1 MALHNRTVCLLP
13 TSPMDGQ
20 KPGTSGLRKAVKVFQ
35 QKNYTENFVQ
45 ATLSALGE
53 QLEGATLVV
62 GGDGRFFMTEATDI
76 IIKMAAANKVSRLIV
91 GKGGFLSTPAV
102 SNLIRMHG
110 ATGGFILTA
119 SHNPGGPD
127 ADFGIKFNCS
137 NGGPAPD
144 AFTDRIHR
152 LTQDIVQLRTCPS
165 LACDFHTIGSY
176 SFMVEG
182 ASFVVDVVD
191 PVTDYVALMKKVVN
205 FEQIKTFLAE
215 TDFKL
220 LLNSMHGATGP
231 YVEAIFVGELG
242 CAASSCVKT
251 EVLPDFGGGHPD
263 PNLTY
268 AADLVAAMAAGEHGL
283 GAAFD
288 GDGDR
293 NMILGKDAFFVTPCD
308 SLAVLADNLEHIP
321 WFQDGR
327 CKGVARSMPTSGAV
341 DRVAAARGL
350 ECFDTPTG
358 WKYFGSL
365 LDAGRI
371 GLCGEESFGTGS
383 DHVREKDG
391 VWAALCW
398 LQVLAA
404 KRCSVEELLTQHW
417 QKYGRNFFTRY
428 DYEGCAAA
436 PCEDLMARLEG
447 WAAAPSTPGTTY
459 QAHGQAFTVQ
469 MADNFSYTDP
479 VDGSRASRQGIRILF
494 TDGSRLVFRLSGTG
508 SSGATVRMYVDS
520 YCDEPTKLLLSAQ
533 EMLRPAVEVGLQISQ
548 LRELTGR
555 QEPTVVT

>member
-1 MALHNRTVCLLP
+1 
-13 TSPMDGQ
+13 
-20 KPGTSGLRKAVKVFQ
+20 
-35 QKNYTENFVQ
+35 
-45 ATLSALGE
+45 
-53 QLEGATLVV
+53 
-62 GGDGRFFMTEATDI
+62 
-76 IIKMAAANKVSRLIV
+76 
-91 GKGGFLSTPAV
+91 
-102 SNLIRMHG
+102 MHG

-152 LTQDIVQLRTCPS
+152 LTQDIAQLRTCPV

-321 WFQDGR
+321 WFQVLPPSPLSSPSLLSLPHPPILSRTGGVREWQGR
-327 CKGVARSMPTSGAV
+327 CRPQEPWTVWPRPGVRRGEWRDPPP
-341 DRVAAARGL
+341 GL

-398 LQVLAA
+398 LQV
-404 KRCSVEELLTQHW
+404 
-417 QKYGRNFFTRY
+417 
-428 DYEGCAAA
+428 
-436 PCEDLMARLEG
+436 P
-447 WAAAPSTPGTTY
+447 TPPG
-459 QAHGQAFTVQ
+459 
-469 MADNFSYTDP
+469 YTMP
-479 VDGSRASRQGIRILF
+479 R
-494 TDGSRLVFRLSGTG
+494 
-508 SSGATVRMYVDS
+508 
-520 YCDEPTKLLLSAQ
+520 
-533 EMLRPAVEVGLQISQ
+533 
-548 LRELTGR
+548 
-555 QEPTVVT
+555 

>member
-1 MALHNRTVCLLP
+1 VWPR
-13 TSPMDGQ
+13 
-20 KPGTSGLRKAVKVFQ
+20 PGVRR
-35 QKNYTENFVQ
+35 
-45 ATLSALGE
+45 GE
-53 QLEGATLVV
+53 W
-62 GGDGRFFMTEATDI
+62 R
-76 IIKMAAANKVSRLIV
+76 
-91 GKGGFLSTPAV
+91 
-102 SNLIRMHG
+102 
-110 ATGGFILTA
+110 
-119 SHNPGGPD
+119 
-127 ADFGIKFNCS
+127 
-137 NGGPAPD
+137 
-144 AFTDRIHR
+144 
-152 LTQDIVQLRTCPS
+152 
-165 LACDFHTIGSY
+165 
-176 SFMVEG
+176 
-182 ASFVVDVVD
+182 D
-191 PVTDYVALMKKVVN
+191 P
-205 FEQIKTFLAE
+205 
-215 TDFKL
+215 
-220 LLNSMHGATGP
+220 P
-231 YVEAIFVGELG
+231 
-242 CAASSCVKT
+242 
-251 EVLPDFGGGHPD
+251 P
-263 PNLTY
+263 
-268 AADLVAAMAAGEHGL
+268 
-283 GAAFD
+283 
-288 GDGDR
+288 
-293 NMILGKDAFFVTPCD
+293 
-308 SLAVLADNLEHIP
+308 
-321 WFQDGR
+321 
-327 CKGVARSMPTSGAV
+327 
-341 DRVAAARGL
+341 GL

>member
-1 MALHNRTVCLLP
+1 M
-13 TSPMDGQ
+13 
-20 KPGTSGLRKAVKVFQ
+20 PGASDMEEVFQ

-341 DRVAAARGL
+341 DLVAEKKGVK
-350 ECFDTPTG
+350 CFDTPTG
-358 WKYFGSL
+358 WKYFGNL
-365 LDAGRI
+365 LDDGQI
-371 GLCGEESFGTGS
+371 CLCGEESFGTGS
-383 DHVREKDG
+383 DHIREKDG
-391 VWAALCW
+391 IWAALAW
-398 LQVLAA
+398 LQVLAV
-404 KRCSVEELLTQHW
+404 KKMSIEDVLREHWEE
-417 QKYGRNFFTRY
+417 YGRNFFTRY
-428 DYEGCAAA
+428 DYEGCDSA
-436 PCEDLMARLEG
+436 PCNTMMLNLEAYISDPDNIG
-447 WAAAPSTPGTTY
+447 RKYEAGGKT
-459 QAHGQAFTVQ
+459 FTVAK
-469 MADNFSYTDP
+469 ADNFSYVDP
-479 VDGSRASRQGIRILF
+479 VDGSQANNQGIRIF
-494 TDGSRLVFRLSGTG
+494 FACGSRIVFRLSGTG

-520 YCDEPTKLLLSAQ
+520 YEKAKDNLLLSAQ
-533 EMLRPAVEVGLQISQ
+533 DMLAPAVEVGLVISQ

-555 QEPTVVT
+555 KEPTVIT